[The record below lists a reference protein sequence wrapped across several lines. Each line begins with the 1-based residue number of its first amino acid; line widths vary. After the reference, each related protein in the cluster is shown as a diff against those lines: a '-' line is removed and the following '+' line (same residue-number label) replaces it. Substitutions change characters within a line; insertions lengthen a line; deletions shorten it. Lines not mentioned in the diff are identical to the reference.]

1 MVQSQSLYVLDL
13 IESLN
18 VFLKTERIW
27 KDLLLEKY
35 MFAAWRKSQWK
46 GVMIDVGEGS
56 FPALLVCHVTL
67 SYWRL
72 RQSLYFR
79 HLTEQH
85 PLRS

>member
-1 MVQSQSLYVLDL
+1 M
-13 IESLN
+13 
-18 VFLKTERIW
+18 W

-35 MFAAWRKSQWK
+35 MFVAWRKSQWK
-46 GVMIDVGEGS
+46 GVMINVGEGS

-85 PLRS
+85 PAWS